1 MGEISASSLEW
12 VKSPE
17 FESQKS
23 FELQLKQKY
32 GEKAAAQIFDDA
44 TDIFIQSGT
53 GKVGG
58 LSDIVA
64 RNKQQRV
71 EARVKAVE
79 KFEQKKKEEAQKK
92 LEKAKKMQD
101 GDLKSMDLKSMDTG
115 DIGLRSLKS
124 TSNRRATGPTIVNR
138 RLLDRLNKMLTK

>member
-92 LEKAKKMQD
+92 LAEAQKKLEEAKKMQD
-101 GDLKSMDLKSMDTG
+101 GDL
-115 DIGLRSLKS
+115 
-124 TSNRRATGPTIVNR
+124 
-138 RLLDRLNKMLTK
+138 